1 MEPAARLF
9 QQNSLL
15 DFVIQK
21 GEIRVVPNPADEWKG
36 QGKRR
41 PFGSVDD
48 DIQALAFNKA
58 VRKGFCASFASVRDT
73 DQISRDTG

>member
-1 MEPAARLF
+1 
-9 QQNSLL
+9 
-15 DFVIQK
+15 
-21 GEIRVVPNPADEWKG
+21 VVPNPADERKG

-58 VRKGFCASFASVRDT
+58 VRKGFRASFTSVRDT
-73 DQISRDTG
+73 D